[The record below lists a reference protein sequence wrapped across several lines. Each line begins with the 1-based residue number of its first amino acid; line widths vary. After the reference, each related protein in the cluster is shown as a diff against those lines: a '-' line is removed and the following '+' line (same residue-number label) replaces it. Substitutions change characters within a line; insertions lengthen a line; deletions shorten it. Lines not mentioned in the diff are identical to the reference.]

1 MIDFRG
7 TRTLIREF
15 NDLAINIGCQKIA
28 LTEPR
33 FQFEYA
39 ELKNQVVAIDNELYR
54 ISTTINAKQPRL
66 LLSRILH
73 PRKFKRLSRNE
84 YMQAVHNAR
93 RIIHDILEQC
103 SNVCNIVIAI

>member
-39 ELKNQVVAIDNELYR
+39 ELKNQAIAIDNQYLHIR
-54 ISTTINAKQPRL
+54 QSL
-66 LLSRILH
+66 LLHLLRLCILNH
-73 PRKFKRLSRNE
+73 RLIVNQHISHLAIRCRLIKILT
-84 YMQAVHNAR
+84 MVT
-93 RIIHDILEQC
+93 IIFQLEL
-103 SNVCNIVIAI
+103 